1 MRYAGDEPDVRT
13 GRSALDGVTLL
24 WTVADA
30 APGRSPK
37 ELRERLR
44 AAADRMTGAQAV
56 ALRHRDVVHAYRV
69 FFRHIG
75 IDPDERP
82 TPVEAIARRRMRHG
96 TLLSRGLV
104 EDALTVAT
112 LETAVPLCALDADR
126 LHGAPRIEATA
137 PPAIA
142 DADGPVAVLFE
153 AAGARA
159 ALSAATRRIAL
170 AAVGV
175 PGVPRLSVE
184 EAVWIAWDT
193 LA

>member
-13 GRSALDGVTLL
+13 GGSALPGVTLL
-24 WTVADA
+24 WTVAEA

-44 AAADRMTGAQAV
+44 AAADRMTGAQAL

-69 FFRHIG
+69 FFRRIG

-82 TPVEAIARRRMRHG
+82 TPAEAIALRRMRHG
-96 TLLSRGLV
+96 ALLSRGLV

-126 LHGAPRIEATA
+126 LTGDLGVEATA
-137 PPAIA
+137 PPVLA
-142 DADGPVAVLFE
+142 DRAGAVAVLFE
-153 AAGARA
+153 PAAARA
-159 ALSAATRRIAL
+159 AIGPATRRIAL

-184 EAVWIAWDT
+184 EALWTAWDT